1 MEKKLIEEWL
11 KVDNGDGYGY
21 GYGSGSGYASGY
33 ASGSGSSYGFGYG
46 SGSGSSYG
54 SGYGS
59 GYGYGYGDGSG
70 DGFGDG
76 SGYGSSYGSGDGSG
90 SGSGY
95 GYGISKY
102 NNHYVFIIDNI
113 STIITSIHGNVAKG
127 FILNKN
133 LTLEK
138 TFVVKGNNKFAH
150 GKTLK
155 EAVADLQEKIFD
167 DLDIEEKIE
176 MFNKKFNR
184 VEKYSGEEF
193 YKWHHILTGSCTAGR
208 DNFVRQ
214 NNLDLKKLYTV
225 DEFIKITKDS
235 YGGNIIKKLCEEKKN
250 NE

>member
-11 KVDNGDGYGY
+11 KVDNG
-21 GYGSGSGYASGY
+21 
-33 ASGSGSSYGFGYG
+33 
-46 SGSGSSYG
+46 
-54 SGYGS
+54 
-59 GYGYGYGDGSG
+59 
-70 DGFGDG
+70 
-76 SGYGSSYGSGDGSG
+76 SGYGSSYGSGDGYGNGSG
-90 SGSGY
+90 NGYGFGSGDGIGNGSGY
-95 GYGISKY
+95 GYGNGIGNGNGSGDGFGYGFGYGSGYGSGDGSGDGYGNGISKY

-138 TFVVKGNNKFAH
+138 IFVAKGNNKFAH

-176 MFNKKFNR
+176 MFNKQFNR
-184 VEKYSGEEF
+184 VDKYNGEEF

-208 DNFVRQ
+208 DNFVRE

-225 DEFIKITKDS
+225 DEFIEITKDS
-235 YGGNIIKKLCEEKKN
+235 YGGNIIKKLREEKKN
-250 NE
+250 ND

>member
-11 KVDNGDGYGY
+11 KVDNGDGYG
-21 GYGSGSGYASGY
+21 
-33 ASGSGSSYGFGYG
+33 SGSSYA
-46 SGSGSSYG
+46 SGSSYG

-59 GYGYGYGDGSG
+59 GSSYGYGS
-70 DGFGDG
+70 GFGDA
-76 SGYGSSYGSGDGSG
+76 SG

-95 GYGISKY
+95 GDGISKY

-138 TFVVKGNNKFAH
+138 TFVAKGNNKFAH

-155 EAVADLQEKIFD
+155 EAVADLQKKIFD

-176 MFNKKFNR
+176 MFNKQFNR

-193 YKWHHILTGSCTAGR
+193 YKWHHILTDSCTAGR
-208 DNFVRQ
+208 DNFVRE

-235 YGGNIIKKLCEEKKN
+235 YGGNIIKKLREEKKN
-250 NE
+250 ND

>member
-11 KVDNGDGYGY
+11 KVDNGN
-21 GYGSGSGYASGY
+21 
-33 ASGSGSSYGFGYG
+33 
-46 SGSGSSYG
+46 G

-59 GYGYGYGDGSG
+59 GYG
-70 DGFGDG
+70 
-76 SGYGSSYGSGDGSG
+76 SG

-95 GYGISKY
+95 GSGYGNGSGYGFGFGSGSGYGYGFGFGSGDGNGYGNGSGSGYGSGDGNGSGYGYGNGISKY

-138 TFVVKGNNKFAH
+138 IFVAKGNNKFAH

-167 DLDIEEKIE
+167 DLGIEEKIE
-176 MFNKKFNR
+176 MFNKQFNR
-184 VEKYSGEEF
+184 FDKYIGEEF

-208 DNFVRQ
+208 NNFVRE
-214 NNLDLKKLYTV
+214 NNLDLKKFYTV

-235 YGGNIIKKLCEEKKN
+235 YGGNIIKKLREEKKN
-250 NE
+250 ND

>member
-11 KVDNGDGYGY
+11 KVDNGDGY
-21 GYGSGSGYASGY
+21 
-33 ASGSGSSYGFGYG
+33 ASGSGSSYGFGDG

-54 SGYGS
+54 SGDGNGSGFGSGFGSGYGIGFGSGSGSGDGNGSGYGSGDGNGS
-59 GYGYGYGDGSG
+59 GYGYGN
-70 DGFGDG
+70 
-76 SGYGSSYGSGDGSG
+76 
-90 SGSGY
+90 
-95 GYGISKY
+95 GISKY

-138 TFVVKGNNKFAH
+138 IFVAKGNNKFAH
-150 GKTLK
+150 GKNLK

-176 MFNKKFNR
+176 MFNKQFNR
-184 VEKYSGEEF
+184 FDKYIGEEF
-193 YKWHHILTGSCTAGR
+193 YKWHHILTDSCTAGR
-208 DNFVRQ
+208 DNFVRE

>member
-11 KVDNGDGYGY
+11 KVDNGNGSSYGFGDG
-21 GYGSGSGYASGY
+21 
-33 ASGSGSSYGFGYG
+33 SGSGSSYGFGSGDGIGFG
-46 SGSGSSYG
+46 SGSGSGFGFGFG
-54 SGYGS
+54 SGDGFGSGFGSGDGNGS
-59 GYGYGYGDGSG
+59 GYGYGN
-70 DGFGDG
+70 
-76 SGYGSSYGSGDGSG
+76 
-90 SGSGY
+90 
-95 GYGISKY
+95 GISKY

-138 TFVVKGNNKFAH
+138 IFVAKGNNKFAH

-167 DLDIEEKIE
+167 DLDIEEKIQ
-176 MFNKKFNR
+176 MFNKQFNR
-184 VEKYSGEEF
+184 VDKYSGEEF

-208 DNFVRQ
+208 DNFVRE

>member
-11 KVDNGDGYGY
+11 KVDNGNGSGYGSGDGSGFGFGSGYGY
-21 GYGSGSGYASGY
+21 GFGFGFGSGDGIGFGFGSGDGNGSGY
-33 ASGSGSSYGFGYG
+33 GYG
-46 SGSGSSYG
+46 NG

-59 GYGYGYGDGSG
+59 GYGN
-70 DGFGDG
+70 
-76 SGYGSSYGSGDGSG
+76 
-90 SGSGY
+90 GSGY
-95 GYGISKY
+95 GYGNGISKY

-138 TFVVKGNNKFAH
+138 IFVAKGNNKFAH

-167 DLDIEEKIE
+167 DLGIEEKIE
-176 MFNKKFNR
+176 MFNKQFNR
-184 VEKYSGEEF
+184 FDKYIGEEF

-208 DNFVRQ
+208 NNFVRE
-214 NNLDLKKLYTV
+214 NNLDLKKFYTV

-235 YGGNIIKKLCEEKKN
+235 YGGNIIKKLREEKKN
-250 NE
+250 ND

>member
-11 KVDNGDGYGY
+11 KVDNGN
-21 GYGSGSGYASGY
+21 GSG
-33 ASGSGSSYGFGYG
+33 
-46 SGSGSSYG
+46 
-54 SGYGS
+54 
-59 GYGYGYGDGSG
+59 
-70 DGFGDG
+70 
-76 SGYGSSYGSGDGSG
+76 YGSGDGSG
-90 SGSGY
+90 FGFGSGY
-95 GYGISKY
+95 GYGFGFGFGSGDGIGFGFGSGDGNGSGYGYGNGSGYGSGDGNGSGYGYGNGISKY

-138 TFVVKGNNKFAH
+138 IFVAKGNNKFAH

-167 DLDIEEKIE
+167 DLGIEEKIE
-176 MFNKKFNR
+176 MFNKQFNR
-184 VEKYSGEEF
+184 FDKYIGEEF

-208 DNFVRQ
+208 NNFVRE
-214 NNLDLKKLYTV
+214 NNLDLKKTYSV
-225 DEFIKITKDS
+225 DEFIKITKNS

-250 NE
+250 ND

>member
-11 KVDNGDGYGY
+11 KVDNGSGY
-21 GYGSGSGYASGY
+21 GSGYASGY
-33 ASGSGSSYGFGYG
+33 ASGYGFGDG

-54 SGYGS
+54 SGDGNGSGNGYGFGSGDGIGFGSGDGIGNGS
-59 GYGYGYGDGSG
+59 GYGYGN
-70 DGFGDG
+70 
-76 SGYGSSYGSGDGSG
+76 
-90 SGSGY
+90 
-95 GYGISKY
+95 GISKY

-138 TFVVKGNNKFAH
+138 IFVAKGNNKFAH

-176 MFNKKFNR
+176 MFNKQFNR
-184 VEKYSGEEF
+184 VDKYNGEEF

-208 DNFVRQ
+208 DNFVRE

-225 DEFIKITKDS
+225 DEFIEITKDS
-235 YGGNIIKKLCEEKKN
+235 YGGNIIKRLCEEEKN

>member
-11 KVDNGDGYGY
+11 KVDNGNASGFGF
-21 GYGSGSGYASGY
+21 GSGY
-33 ASGSGSSYGFGYG
+33 GFGF
-46 SGSGSSYG
+46 
-54 SGYGS
+54 GS
-59 GYGYGYGDGSG
+59 GYGYGFGFGFGFGSG
-70 DGFGDG
+70 DGIGFGFGSGDGNG
-76 SGYGSSYGSGDGSG
+76 SGYGYGNGSGYGYGNG

-95 GYGISKY
+95 GYGNGISKY

-138 TFVVKGNNKFAH
+138 IFVAKGNNKFAH

-167 DLDIEEKIE
+167 DLGIEEKIE
-176 MFNKKFNR
+176 MFNKQFNR
-184 VEKYSGEEF
+184 FDKYIGEEF

-208 DNFVRQ
+208 NNFVRE
-214 NNLDLKKLYTV
+214 NNLDLKKFYTV

-235 YGGNIIKKLCEEKKN
+235 YGGNIIKKLREEKKN
-250 NE
+250 ND

>member
-11 KVDNGDGYGY
+11 KVDNG
-21 GYGSGSGYASGY
+21 S
-33 ASGSGSSYGFGYG
+33 
-46 SGSGSSYG
+46 
-54 SGYGS
+54 
-59 GYGYGYGDGSG
+59 
-70 DGFGDG
+70 
-76 SGYGSSYGSGDGSG
+76 GSSYGSGDGNGSGFGSGFGSGDGIGFGSG
-90 SGSGY
+90 SGSGFGFGFGSGDGNGSGFGSGDGNGSGY
-95 GYGISKY
+95 GYGNGISKY

-138 TFVVKGNNKFAH
+138 TFVAKGNNKFAH

-155 EAVADLQEKIFD
+155 EAVADLQKKIFD

-176 MFNKKFNR
+176 MFNKQFNR

-208 DNFVRQ
+208 DNFVRE

-235 YGGNIIKKLCEEKKN
+235 YGGNIIKRLCEEEKN
-250 NE
+250 ND

>member
-11 KVDNGDGYGY
+11 KVDNGNGSGYGSGDGYGSGYGNGSGY
-21 GYGSGSGYASGY
+21 GYGSG
-33 ASGSGSSYGFGYG
+33 YGFG
-46 SGSGSSYG
+46 
-54 SGYGS
+54 
-59 GYGYGYGDGSG
+59 
-70 DGFGDG
+70 F
-76 SGYGSSYGSGDGSG
+76 G

-95 GYGISKY
+95 GYGFGFGSGDRNGSGNGSGYGSGDGNGSGYGYGNGISKY

-138 TFVVKGNNKFAH
+138 IFVAKGNNKFAH

-167 DLDIEEKIE
+167 DLDIEEKIQ
-176 MFNKKFNR
+176 MFNKQFNR
-184 VEKYSGEEF
+184 VDKYSGEEF

-208 DNFVRQ
+208 DNFVRE
-214 NNLDLKKLYTV
+214 NNLDLKKTYSV
-225 DEFIKITKDS
+225 DEFIKITKNS

-250 NE
+250 ND

>member
-11 KVDNGDGYGY
+11 KVDNGDGYG
-21 GYGSGSGYASGY
+21 SGSSYGY
-33 ASGSGSSYGFGYG
+33 ASGSGSSYGYGYG
-46 SGSGSSYG
+46 FGDASG
-54 SGYGS
+54 SGYG
-59 GYGYGYGDGSG
+59 
-70 DGFGDG
+70 FGDA
-76 SGYGSSYGSGDGSG
+76 SG

-95 GYGISKY
+95 GDGISKY

-138 TFVVKGNNKFAH
+138 TFVAKGNNKFAH

-155 EAVADLQEKIFD
+155 EAVADLQKKIFD

-176 MFNKKFNR
+176 MFNKQFNR

-193 YKWHHILTGSCTAGR
+193 YKWHHILTDSCTAGR
-208 DNFVRQ
+208 DNFVRE

-235 YGGNIIKKLCEEKKN
+235 YGGNIIKKLREEKKN
-250 NE
+250 ND

>member
-11 KVDNGDGYGY
+11 KVDNGSGYGI
-21 GYGSGSGYASGY
+21 GYASGY
-33 ASGSGSSYGFGYG
+33 GFGDG

-54 SGYGS
+54 SGDGNGSGNGYGFGSGDGIGFGSGDGIGNGS
-59 GYGYGYGDGSG
+59 GYGYGN
-70 DGFGDG
+70 
-76 SGYGSSYGSGDGSG
+76 
-90 SGSGY
+90 
-95 GYGISKY
+95 GISKY

-138 TFVVKGNNKFAH
+138 IFVAKGNNKFAH

-176 MFNKKFNR
+176 MFNKQFNR

-193 YKWHHILTGSCTAGR
+193 YKWHHILTDSCTAGR
-208 DNFVRQ
+208 DNFVRE

-250 NE
+250 ND

>member
-11 KVDNGDGYGY
+11 KVDNGSGY
-21 GYGSGSGYASGY
+21 GSGYASG
-33 ASGSGSSYGFGYG
+33 SSYGYGFGDG

-54 SGYGS
+54 SGDGNGSGNGYGFGSGDGIGFGSGDGIGNGS
-59 GYGYGYGDGSG
+59 GYGYGN
-70 DGFGDG
+70 
-76 SGYGSSYGSGDGSG
+76 
-90 SGSGY
+90 
-95 GYGISKY
+95 GISKY

-138 TFVVKGNNKFAH
+138 IFVAKGNNKFAH

-176 MFNKKFNR
+176 MFNKQFNR
-184 VEKYSGEEF
+184 VDKYNGEEF

-208 DNFVRQ
+208 DNFVRE

-225 DEFIKITKDS
+225 DEFIEITKDS
-235 YGGNIIKKLCEEKKN
+235 YGGNIIKRLCEEEKN

>member
-11 KVDNGDGYGY
+11 KVDNGN
-21 GYGSGSGYASGY
+21 GSG
-33 ASGSGSSYGFGYG
+33 
-46 SGSGSSYG
+46 
-54 SGYGS
+54 
-59 GYGYGYGDGSG
+59 
-70 DGFGDG
+70 
-76 SGYGSSYGSGDGSG
+76 YGSGDGSG
-90 SGSGY
+90 FGFGSGY
-95 GYGISKY
+95 GYGFGFGFGSGDGIGFGFGSGDGNGSGYGYGNGSGYGSGDGNGSGYGYGNGISKY

-138 TFVVKGNNKFAH
+138 IFVAKGNNKFAH

-167 DLDIEEKIE
+167 DLGIEEKIE
-176 MFNKKFNR
+176 MFNKQFNR
-184 VEKYSGEEF
+184 FDKYIGEEF

-208 DNFVRQ
+208 NNFVRE
-214 NNLDLKKLYTV
+214 NNLDLKKFYTV

-235 YGGNIIKKLCEEKKN
+235 YGGNIIKKLREEKKN
-250 NE
+250 ND

>member
-11 KVDNGDGYGY
+11 KVDNGNGSGYGSGDGYGSGYGNGNGY
-21 GYGSGSGYASGY
+21 GYGSG
-33 ASGSGSSYGFGYG
+33 YGFG
-46 SGSGSSYG
+46 
-54 SGYGS
+54 
-59 GYGYGYGDGSG
+59 
-70 DGFGDG
+70 F
-76 SGYGSSYGSGDGSG
+76 G

-95 GYGISKY
+95 GYGFGFGSGDRNGSGNGSGYGSGDGNGSGYGYGNGISKY

-138 TFVVKGNNKFAH
+138 IFVAKGNNKFAH

-167 DLDIEEKIE
+167 DLDIEEKIQ
-176 MFNKKFNR
+176 MFNKQFNR
-184 VEKYSGEEF
+184 VDKYSGEEF

-208 DNFVRQ
+208 DNFVRE
-214 NNLDLKKLYTV
+214 NNLDLKKTYSV
-225 DEFIKITKDS
+225 DEFIKITKNS
-235 YGGNIIKKLCEEKKN
+235 YGGNIIKKLYEEKKN
-250 NE
+250 ND

>member
-11 KVDNGDGYGY
+11 KVDNGNGS
-21 GYGSGSGYASGY
+21 GYGSGD
-33 ASGSGSSYGFGYG
+33 GYG
-46 SGSGSSYG
+46 SGYGNG

-59 GYGYGYGDGSG
+59 GYGF
-70 DGFGDG
+70 GF
-76 SGYGSSYGSGDGSG
+76 G

-95 GYGISKY
+95 GYGFGFGSGDRNGSGNGSGYGSGDGNGSGYGYGNGISKY

-138 TFVVKGNNKFAH
+138 IFVAKGNNKFAH

-167 DLDIEEKIE
+167 DLDIEEKIQ
-176 MFNKKFNR
+176 MFNKQFNR
-184 VEKYSGEEF
+184 VDKYSGEEF

-208 DNFVRQ
+208 DNFVRE
-214 NNLDLKKLYTV
+214 NNLDLKKTYSV
-225 DEFIKITKDS
+225 DEFIKITKNS

-250 NE
+250 ND

>member
-11 KVDNGDGYGY
+11 KVDNGDGYG
-21 GYGSGSGYASGY
+21 SGSSYA
-33 ASGSGSSYGFGYG
+33 SGSSYG
-46 SGSGSSYG
+46 
-54 SGYGS
+54 
-59 GYGYGYGDGSG
+59 YGYG
-70 DGFGDG
+70 FGDA
-76 SGYGSSYGSGDGSG
+76 SG

-95 GYGISKY
+95 GDGISKY

-138 TFVVKGNNKFAH
+138 TFVAKGNNKFAH

-155 EAVADLQEKIFD
+155 EAVADLQKKIFD

-176 MFNKKFNR
+176 MFNKQFNR

-193 YKWHHILTGSCTAGR
+193 YKWHHILTDSCTAGR
-208 DNFVRQ
+208 DNFVRE

-235 YGGNIIKKLCEEKKN
+235 YGGNIIKKLREEKKN
-250 NE
+250 ND

>member
-11 KVDNGDGYGY
+11 KVDNGDGYG
-21 GYGSGSGYASGY
+21 SGSSYASGY
-33 ASGSGSSYGFGYG
+33 GFGDG

-54 SGYGS
+54 SGDGNGSGNGYGFGSGDGNGSGYGSGDGNGS
-59 GYGYGYGDGSG
+59 GYGYGN
-70 DGFGDG
+70 
-76 SGYGSSYGSGDGSG
+76 
-90 SGSGY
+90 
-95 GYGISKY
+95 GISKY

-138 TFVVKGNNKFAH
+138 IFVAKGNNKFAH

-176 MFNKKFNR
+176 MFNKQFNR
-184 VEKYSGEEF
+184 VDKYNGEEF

-208 DNFVRQ
+208 DNFVRE

-225 DEFIKITKDS
+225 DEFIEITKDS
-235 YGGNIIKKLCEEKKN
+235 YGGNIIKRLCEEEKN

>member
-11 KVDNGDGYGY
+11 KVDNGS
-21 GYGSGSGYASGY
+21 GSGSGD
-33 ASGSGSSYGFGYG
+33 GSGFGFGN
-46 SGSGSSYG
+46 
-54 SGYGS
+54 
-59 GYGYGYGDGSG
+59 GSG
-70 DGFGDG
+70 DGFGFGNGSGDGFGSGDG
-76 SGYGSSYGSGDGSG
+76 SGFGFGNGSGDGFGNGSGDGSG
-90 SGSGY
+90 SGFGFGDGSGS
-95 GYGISKY
+95 GFGFGNGISKY
-102 NNHYVFIIDNI
+102 NNYYVFIIDNI

-138 TFVVKGNNKFAH
+138 IFVAKGNNKFAH

-176 MFNKKFNR
+176 IFNKQFNR
-184 VEKYSGEEF
+184 FDKYIGEEF

-208 DNFVRQ
+208 NNFVRE

-235 YGGNIIKKLCEEKKN
+235 YGGNIIKKLREEKKN
-250 NE
+250 ND

>member
-11 KVDNGDGYGY
+11 KVDNGNGSGYGSGDGYGSGYGNGY
-21 GYGSGSGYASGY
+21 GYGSG
-33 ASGSGSSYGFGYG
+33 YGFGFG
-46 SGSGSSYG
+46 SGSGYGYGFGFGSGDRNG

-59 GYGYGYGDGSG
+59 GYGSG
-70 DGFGDG
+70 DGN
-76 SGYGSSYGSGDGSG
+76 
-90 SGSGY
+90 GSGY
-95 GYGISKY
+95 GYGNGISKY

-138 TFVVKGNNKFAH
+138 TFVAKGNNKFAH

-155 EAVADLQEKIFD
+155 EAVADLQKKIFD

-176 MFNKKFNR
+176 MFNKQFNR

-193 YKWHHILTGSCTAGR
+193 YKWHHILTDSCTAGR
-208 DNFVRQ
+208 DNFVRE

-235 YGGNIIKKLCEEKKN
+235 YGGNIIKKLREEKKN
-250 NE
+250 ND

>member
-11 KVDNGDGYGY
+11 KVDNGSGSGF
-21 GYGSGSGYASGY
+21 GSGSGYGFGSGY
-33 ASGSGSSYGFGYG
+33 GYGFG
-46 SGSGSSYG
+46 SGSGYG
-54 SGYGS
+54 FGS
-59 GYGYGYGDGSG
+59 GYGYGYGFGFGDG
-70 DGFGDG
+70 DGFGSGDG
-76 SGYGSSYGSGDGSG
+76 SGYGFGSGFGD
-90 SGSGY
+90 
-95 GYGISKY
+95 GISKY

-138 TFVVKGNNKFAH
+138 TFVAKGNNKFAH

-155 EAVADLQEKIFD
+155 EAVADLQKKIFD

-176 MFNKKFNR
+176 MFNKQFNR
-184 VEKYSGEEF
+184 FDKYSGEEF

-208 DNFVRQ
+208 DNFVRE

-235 YGGNIIKKLCEEKKN
+235 YGGNIIKKLCEE
-250 NE
+250 E

>member
-11 KVDNGDGYGY
+11 KVDNGYGY
-21 GYGSGSGYASGY
+21 GY
-33 ASGSGSSYGFGYG
+33 ASGSGSSYG
-46 SGSGSSYG
+46 
-54 SGYGS
+54 
-59 GYGYGYGDGSG
+59 YGYG
-70 DGFGDG
+70 FGDA
-76 SGYGSSYGSGDGSG
+76 SG

-95 GYGISKY
+95 GDGISKY

-138 TFVVKGNNKFAH
+138 TFVAKGNNKFAH

-155 EAVADLQEKIFD
+155 EAVADLQKKIFD

-176 MFNKKFNR
+176 MFNKQFNR

-193 YKWHHILTGSCTAGR
+193 YKWHHILTDSCTAGR
-208 DNFVRQ
+208 DNFVRE

-235 YGGNIIKKLCEEKKN
+235 YGGNIIKKLREEKKN
-250 NE
+250 ND

>member
-11 KVDNGDGYGY
+11 KVDNG
-21 GYGSGSGYASGY
+21 
-33 ASGSGSSYGFGYG
+33 
-46 SGSGSSYG
+46 
-54 SGYGS
+54 
-59 GYGYGYGDGSG
+59 
-70 DGFGDG
+70 
-76 SGYGSSYGSGDGSG
+76 SSYGSGDGSG
-90 SGSGY
+90 SGFGSSYGSGDGSGFGSGY
-95 GYGISKY
+95 GSGSGDGSGDGSGFGSGFGSSYGSGDGSGFGSGYGSGSGDGSGSGFGDGISKY

-176 MFNKKFNR
+176 MFNKQFNR
-184 VEKYSGEEF
+184 VDKYNGEEF

-208 DNFVRQ
+208 DNFVRE

-225 DEFIKITKDS
+225 DEFIEITKDS
-235 YGGNIIKKLCEEKKN
+235 YGGNIIKRLCEEEKN
-250 NE
+250 ND

>member
-11 KVDNGDGYGY
+11 KVDNGNGSGYGSGDGYGSGYGNGSGY
-21 GYGSGSGYASGY
+21 GYGSGSGF
-33 ASGSGSSYGFGYG
+33 GFG
-46 SGSGSSYG
+46 SGSGYGFGFGSGDRNGSGNG

-59 GYGYGYGDGSG
+59 GDGN
-70 DGFGDG
+70 
-76 SGYGSSYGSGDGSG
+76 
-90 SGSGY
+90 GSGY
-95 GYGISKY
+95 GYGNGISKY

-138 TFVVKGNNKFAH
+138 IFVAKGNNKFAH

-167 DLDIEEKIE
+167 DLDIEEKIQ
-176 MFNKKFNR
+176 MFNKQFNR
-184 VEKYSGEEF
+184 VDKYSGEEF

-208 DNFVRQ
+208 DNFVRE
-214 NNLDLKKLYTV
+214 NNLDLKKTYSV
-225 DEFIKITKDS
+225 DEFIKITKNS

-250 NE
+250 ND

>member
-11 KVDNGDGYGY
+11 KVDNGN
-21 GYGSGSGYASGY
+21 GSGY
-33 ASGSGSSYGFGYG
+33 GFGDG

-54 SGYGS
+54 SGDGNGS
-59 GYGYGYGDGSG
+59 GYGYGFGSG
-70 DGFGDG
+70 DGIGFGFGSGDGNG
-76 SGYGSSYGSGDGSG
+76 SGYGFGN
-90 SGSGY
+90 
-95 GYGISKY
+95 GISKY

-138 TFVVKGNNKFAH
+138 IFVAKGNNKFAH

-176 MFNKKFNR
+176 MFNKQFNR

-193 YKWHHILTGSCTAGR
+193 YKWHHILTDSCTAGR
-208 DNFVRQ
+208 DNFVRE
-214 NNLDLKKLYTV
+214 NNLDLKKL
-225 DEFIKITKDS
+225 
-235 YGGNIIKKLCEEKKN
+235 
-250 NE
+250 

>member
-11 KVDNGDGYGY
+11 KVDNGDGYG
-21 GYGSGSGYASGY
+21 
-33 ASGSGSSYGFGYG
+33 SGSSYA
-46 SGSGSSYG
+46 SGSSYG

-59 GYGYGYGDGSG
+59 G
-70 DGFGDG
+70 
-76 SGYGSSYGSGDGSG
+76 SSYGSG

-95 GYGISKY
+95 GYASGSGSSYGYGYGFGDASGSGSGYGDGISKY

-138 TFVVKGNNKFAH
+138 TFVAKGNNKFAH

-155 EAVADLQEKIFD
+155 EAVADLQKKIFD

-176 MFNKKFNR
+176 MFNKQFNR

-193 YKWHHILTGSCTAGR
+193 YKWHHILTDSCTAGR
-208 DNFVRQ
+208 DNFVRE

-235 YGGNIIKKLCEEKKN
+235 YGGNIIKKLREEKKN
-250 NE
+250 ND